1 MEAILERN
9 YVINNRGIRH
19 DLLLVVEDASSLNE
33 FYEKCELYKITPYLD
48 DKKMTSIFKN
58 NCLMTTLDS
67 IALSIKMDLLF

>member
-1 MEAILERN
+1 MEAILERT

-19 DLLLVVEDASSLNE
+19 DLLLIVEDASSMNE

-48 DKKMTSIFKN
+48 DKKMTAIYKKD
-58 NCLMTTLDS
+58 CLMTTLDN